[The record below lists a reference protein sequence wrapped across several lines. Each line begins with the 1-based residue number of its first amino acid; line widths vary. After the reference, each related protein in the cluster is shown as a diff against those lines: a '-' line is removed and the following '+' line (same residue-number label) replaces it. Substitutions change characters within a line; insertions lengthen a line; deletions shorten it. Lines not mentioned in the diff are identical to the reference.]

1 MADPTM
7 EPTEKRIRVF
17 LGGELVA
24 DTSDA
29 LMVFDVS
36 YYPTYYFPAGDVR
49 AGVLEERGTAE
60 PVAERGPAT
69 SYTVRAGRREA
80 VEAAWRYADGPL
92 PELRD
97 RVAFDFAAM
106 GSWFEE
112 DEEVFIHPRNPYKR
126 VDVLASSRHVRVEVG
141 GVTVAETS
149 QPRVAFETGVP
160 RRFYLPM
167 IAVRQDLLTPSET
180 VTFCPYKG
188 EAIYWHLTVDGTTH
202 EDLVWSYQWPVNE
215 SIALAGLVCFYPDR
229 VTMHV
234 DGGHHEAQPED
245 VATMPSPRA
254 QRS

>member
-1 MADPTM
+1 MRS
-7 EPTEKRIRVF
+7 EPTEKRIRTF

-24 DTSDA
+24 DTDDA
-29 LMVFDVS
+29 LMVWDVS
-36 YYPTYYFPAGDVR
+36 YHPSYYVPLADVR
-49 AGVLEERGTAE
+49 PGVLEEAGTAE
-60 PVAERGPAT
+60 PVPGRGPAVA
-69 SYTVRAGRREA
+69 YTVRAGGREA
-80 VEAAWRYADGPL
+80 PAWRFADV
-92 PELRD
+92 PELAD

-112 DEEVFIHPRNPYKR
+112 DEEIWIHPRSPYKR
-126 VDVLASSRHVRVEVG
+126 VDVLPGSRHVRVEVG
-141 GVTVAETS
+141 GVTVAETNR
-149 QPRVAFETGVP
+149 PTLVFETGVP

-167 IAVRQDLLTPSET
+167 VAVRQDLLTPSDT

-215 SIALAGLVCFYPDR
+215 SIAIAGLVCFYPDR
-229 VTMHV
+229 VTTHV
-234 DGGHHEAQPED
+234 DGGLHPAPPED